1 MCSLSLSF
9 SPHSLTP
16 LQGPGP
22 ENWLIELQLLHSH
35 LSAPLR
41 APDPSKI
48 VTVAVHLSTI
58 KYRVI
63 L

>member
-1 MCSLSLSF
+1 MGRHAHSLSL

-22 ENWLIELQLLHSH
+22 ENWLIELQLLHSR
-35 LSAPLR
+35 LFAPLPC

-48 VTVAVHLSTI
+48 VTAAVHLSML
-58 KYRVI
+58 K
-63 L
+63 